1 MRNNLTL
8 YVDLLKNVFS
18 GNNTADRETTRQTIK
33 QETEKIGTSLARTF
47 YLTDSESKQRA
58 FVHNLHARLVRLSDY
73 FCETVR
79 KNDEEPLPEISGPDN
94 GQQLILSTLQDL
106 IDSVCRDYP
115 ALYDQNQK
123 ITDHVRGAVT
133 GEIKEKLESLSMPAG
148 DPEHRLFEEVKAS
161 VGQCFEETVI
171 TYGLINYLCAFIR
184 EIILVKKHNLKPL
197 VGVTITD
204 LLISFNFNSVSVV
217 SLFISNIREEAS
229 KIEKESDKITFYN
242 HWLKR
247 VSQLPVGS
255 ANAFDSRRE
264 SAFDYLHKWLSEEIS
279 FHEKSLL
286 LHSGVPYGTAL
297 PASGNGAKL
306 ELNLSVQQIAC
317 FMRLFVENGIIKN
330 GGARDLSV
338 FISEHFRSRRQENIS
353 AESLRVKYYNIE
365 ESARMEVKKTIL
377 DMLQQASS
385 PM

>member
-8 YVDLLKNVFS
+8 YVDLLKHVFS

-47 YLTDSESKQRA
+47 YQTDSESKQRA

-79 KNDEEPLPEISGPDN
+79 KNDEEPPPEISGPDN
-94 GQQLILSTLQDL
+94 GQQLVLSTLQDV

-123 ITDHVRGAVT
+123 ITGIHARGAVT

-161 VGQCFEETVI
+161 VGQCFEKTVI

-184 EIILVKKHNLKPL
+184 
-197 VGVTITD
+197 D
-204 LLISFNFNSVSVV
+204 
-217 SLFISNIREEAS
+217 
-229 KIEKESDKITFYN
+229 
-242 HWLKR
+242 
-247 VSQLPVGS
+247 
-255 ANAFDSRRE
+255 
-264 SAFDYLHKWLSEEIS
+264 
-279 FHEKSLL
+279 
-286 LHSGVPYGTAL
+286 
-297 PASGNGAKL
+297 
-306 ELNLSVQQIAC
+306 
-317 FMRLFVENGIIKN
+317 
-330 GGARDLSV
+330 
-338 FISEHFRSRRQENIS
+338 
-353 AESLRVKYYNIE
+353 IE